1 MTKTLATEK
10 QAEAIKRRMRE
21 IRTELPY
28 DVDNARH
35 QVQQLT
41 DWRYYVRRFP
51 VLTLATT
58 AAVAYA
64 LVPRRKDASSPG
76 THHVAAARHHR
87 ASPSDSPPVPK
98 KSILGGLA
106 GAIGA
111 IAMRQATRFAA
122 SQLESAF
129 LGRSSGGNRK

>member
-1 MTKTLATEK
+1 MTKTLANEK

-64 LVPRRKDASSPG
+64 LVPRRKDASPSG
-76 THHVAAARHHR
+76 THHVATARNHHEPSSQ
-87 ASPSDSPPVPK
+87 SPNVPK
-98 KSILGGLA
+98 KSILGGMA
-106 GAIGA
+106 GAVGA

-122 SQLESAF
+122 SKLESAF
-129 LGRSSGGNRK
+129 LGRSSGGARK